1 MNSFEEF
8 KAKSRES
15 LETGDFSW
23 LKYLPRDPRFPN
35 TNQTPTC
42 RQNYVD
48 YHRCKKVYGEDYKPC
63 NYFLHAA
70 KLACPSTWVEKWDRE
85 VENNMLPYKI

>member
-1 MNSFEEF
+1 
-8 KAKSRES
+8 KQ
-15 LETGDFSW
+15 GDFSW

-48 YHRCKKVYGEDYKPC
+48 FHRCKKVYGEDYKPC